1 MALLVLSRRWY
12 AERKRDVYHK
22 LAKKQGYRSRSAFK
36 LIQLNQRF
44 RFIKKGS
51 VVVDLGAAP
60 GGWMQVAQDIVG
72 KTGFVLGVDLQVID
86 PLNVANV
93 ASIVAD
99 IQDQNIVEKIMTV
112 LPRRPD
118 VVLSDLSPNVSGVW
132 DLDHARQISLAKIAL
147 DIASTILKPGGVFL
161 LKVFQGDMLKEFKR
175 QFQRQFRNIRATKP
189 NASRA
194 KSSELYFIGLGLLKN
209 GVE

>member
-1 MALLVLSRRWY
+1 
-12 AERKRDVYHK
+12 
-22 LAKKQGYRSRSAFK
+22 
-36 LIQLNQRF
+36 
-44 RFIKKGS
+44 
-51 VVVDLGAAP
+51 
-60 GGWMQVAQDIVG
+60 MQVAHDIVG

-99 IQDQNIVEKIMTV
+99 IQDQNTVEKIMSV

-132 DLDHARQISLAKIAL
+132 DLDHARQISLAKIAF

-161 LKVFQGDMLKEFKR
+161 VKVFQGDMLKEFKR
-175 QFQRQFRNIRATKP
+175 QLQNQFRNVKATKP
-189 NASRA
+189 SASRA
-194 KSSELYFIGLGLLKN
+194 KSSELYFIGLGLLEN
-209 GVE
+209 RVE

>member
-1 MALLVLSRRWY
+1 MASLILSRRWY

-36 LIQLNQRF
+36 LIQLNKRF

-60 GGWMQVAQDIVG
+60 GGWMQVAHNIVG
-72 KTGFVLGVDLQVID
+72 ENGFVLGVDLQVID

-93 ASIVAD
+93 AFIVAD
-99 IQDQNIVEKIMTV
+99 IQDQNTIEKIMTV

-132 DLDHARQISLAKIAL
+132 NLDHARQISLAKIAL
-147 DIASTILKPGGVFL
+147 DIASTILIPGGVFL
-161 LKVFQGDMLKEFKR
+161 VKVFQGDMLKEFKR
-175 QFQRQFRNIRATKP
+175 QLQRQFRNVKATKP
-189 NASRA
+189 SASRA
-194 KSSELYFIGLGLLKN
+194 KSSELYFIGFGLLTN
-209 GVE
+209 